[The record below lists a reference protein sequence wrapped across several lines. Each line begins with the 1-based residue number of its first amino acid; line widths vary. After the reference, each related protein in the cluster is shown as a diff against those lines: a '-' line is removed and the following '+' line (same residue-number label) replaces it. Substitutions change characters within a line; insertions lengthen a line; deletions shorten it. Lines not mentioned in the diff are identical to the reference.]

1 MSKDIPL
8 AISGVGGQNRG
19 MNTWPASNPVLPYV
33 DWKKEAEMM
42 RIGREKRLTKEQALS
57 FLKLAG
63 IDPKTGRVIA
73 KSAK

>member
-8 AISGVGGQNRG
+8 AISGPGRHTQC
-19 MNTWPASNPVLPYV
+19 MIYSEPVLQPV

-42 RIGREKRLTKEQALS
+42 RIGRGKRLTKAKALQV
-57 FLKLAG
+57 LKLAG

-73 KSAK
+73 RTSK